1 MIYMK
6 KKNKWITVSKTT
18 RNQEC
23 FINNIY
29 LACRVDK
36 LQHVF
41 LTVMLYFRCKSFQ
54 KKINKRNGSTQ
65 AKPALAR
72 SIVRIL
78 KVVLRHRWMN
88 HTHYSQ
94 LLDHRNPR
102 IALPLTGLWSK
113 ISLKV
118 NNGHVNREKIIN
130 REEVSSKTKVT
141 FHIYKIYQQSESPW
155 WRSSLIL
162 VVP

>member
-1 MIYMK
+1 MEKRKHDTCIAGCTHDLHEK

-113 ISLKV
+113 ISLKSEQRPCKS
-118 NNGHVNREKIIN
+118 RENHKPG
-130 REEVSSKTKVT
+130 RG
-141 FHIYKIYQQSESPW
+141 F
-155 WRSSLIL
+155 
-162 VVP
+162 

>member
-1 MIYMK
+1 MLLGFNQLQTVYSQLLTVHLYPVEKRKHDTCIAGCTHDLHE

-102 IALPLTGLWSK
+102 IALPLTGL
-113 ISLKV
+113 
-118 NNGHVNREKIIN
+118 
-130 REEVSSKTKVT
+130 
-141 FHIYKIYQQSESPW
+141 
-155 WRSSLIL
+155 
-162 VVP
+162 